1 MQNDPSVKKKH
12 FPPDNTRNLQPFFTL
27 TLTGDATTVKI
38 NLYFFFVKL
47 SRKSIRFQIKNY

>member
-27 TLTGDATTVKI
+27 TLTGDATTVK
-38 NLYFFFVKL
+38 K
-47 SRKSIRFQIKNY
+47 